1 MSLDKDELF
10 CNELHTIPR
19 PEIGKIL
26 VTGATGYVG
35 GHLVQVL
42 LSRGYRIRIAT
53 RGSVESCITR
63 WPEVETI
70 VADALDLKQML
81 EALKGIHTAYYL
93 IHSLLLGPREFEKAD
108 IQAAINFRKAAEI
121 NNVKRIIYLGALG
134 DIQSSLSPHLR
145 TRLQVAKELQ
155 IGKIQTTILRAAII
169 IGSGSA
175 SYEILKNLIKK
186 SPIFLIPY
194 WAKTKC
200 QPISIGSLINI
211 LVGILETDGTSGRS
225 YDIGGNEILTY
236 EKMLKTF
243 SKILNKRKLFIRS
256 SFSNV
261 KFYSYYAN
269 LLTPIPAPIIRSL
282 LESCRNEV
290 ICKEEDSLL
299 KSLYQPIEFKEAIL
313 RTLTQKELDTLPT
326 STN

>member
-1 MSLDKDELF
+1 MTIDKDGLF
-10 CNELHTIPR
+10 CDELHTNPR

-35 GHLVQVL
+35 GHLVKEL
-42 LSRGYRIRIAT
+42 LARGYHVRVAT
-53 RGSVESCITR
+53 RSSVDKCIER
-63 WPEVETI
+63 WQDVETV
-70 VADALDLKQML
+70 VADALDLNQLL

-134 DIQSSLSPHLR
+134 DTQSSLSPHLR

-155 IGKIQTTILRAAII
+155 IGKVQTTILRAAII

-175 SYEILKNLIKK
+175 SYEILKNLVDKL
-186 SPIFLIPY
+186 PIFLIPY

-211 LVGILETDGTSGRS
+211 LVGILETDETSGRS
-225 YDIGGNEILTY
+225 YDIGGKEVLSY

-243 SKILNKRKLFIRS
+243 SKILNKKKLFIQS
-256 SFSNV
+256 SFCNI
-261 KFYSYYAN
+261 KFYSYLAS
-269 LLTPIPAPIIRSL
+269 LLTPVPAPVIRL
-282 LESCRNEV
+282 LMESCRYEV
-290 ICKEEDSLL
+290 ICKKEDALL
-299 KSLYQPIEFKEAIL
+299 KTLYQPVEFKEAVL
-313 RTLTQKELDTLPT
+313 RALTQKDIDATLLK
-326 STN
+326 